1 MSAPGGTSCAS
12 RLHALGFFL
21 LHPAL
26 RTLHN
31 PEHSIGTL
39 VSGLPFLFRCALGG
53 LGSAKGA
60 LLQFSFV
67 VCISE
72 SAGRIGGGWGY
83 VGQAVALPSF
93 PTPLPWGILR
103 YPYSLE
109 NPGNVLECLFSHAH
123 PQDSSCPPIVGA
135 QKIQNPTSQPE

>member
-1 MSAPGGTSCAS
+1 MARGRVWSRCGMRAPGGTSCAS
-12 RLHALGFFL
+12 RLQALGFLL

-60 LLQFSFV
+60 VLQFSFASV
-67 VCISE
+67 YLSLW
-72 SAGRIGGGWGY
+72 AG
-83 VGQAVALPSF
+83 
-93 PTPLPWGILR
+93 
-103 YPYSLE
+103 
-109 NPGNVLECLFSHAH
+109 
-123 PQDSSCPPIVGA
+123 
-135 QKIQNPTSQPE
+135 